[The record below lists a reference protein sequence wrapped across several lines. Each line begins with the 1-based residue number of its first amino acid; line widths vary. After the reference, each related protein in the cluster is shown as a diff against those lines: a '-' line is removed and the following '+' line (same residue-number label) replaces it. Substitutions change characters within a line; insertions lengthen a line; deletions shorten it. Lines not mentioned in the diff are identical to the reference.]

1 MQMQQGFFD
10 MLKDSDEPLW
20 DECTNHSK
28 FSAVAQVFT
37 IKSDHGLSEVS
48 YDKIMK
54 WARSI
59 LPEWNKLK

>member
-20 DECTNHSK
+20 DECTNHK
-28 FSAVAQVFT
+28 KLSAVAQVFT